1 MTANLV
7 EAVKVLGTAFND
19 SDEWIALLPY
29 ICILENSFSIDKRGT
44 NFSEPAWWGAAQIST
59 ELRNLHLMSHSK
71 R

>member
-29 ICILENSFSIDKRGT
+29 ICILENSFSMDKRGI
-44 NFSEPAWWGAAQIST
+44 NFSELSWWGTAQIST
-59 ELRNLHLMSHSK
+59 ELRNLHLISHTK
-71 R
+71 Q